1 MIRLEIITVEGT
13 VFDDN
18 VNMVIAPGSDG
29 VLGILPRHTPL
40 MTTLTYGELE
50 IKKQGQPDQ
59 FFAIGGG
66 FMEVRPY
73 NVTVLA
79 DSAERADE
87 INIERARVAREQAKS
102 RLESSEEAKR
112 DFSEAEAALQRSLV
126 RLKVAERRRNN
137 KDRRPP
143 PSDFSAN

>member
-1 MIRLEIITVEGT
+1 MLRLEIITVEGT

-40 MTTLTYGELE
+40 LTSLTYGELE
-50 IKKQGQPDQ
+50 IKREGQPDE

-73 NVTVLA
+73 NVMVLA
-79 DSAERADE
+79 DAAERADE
-87 INIERARVAREQAKS
+87 IDIERAKAAQERAEARLVEAAKDQQ
-102 RLESSEEAKR
+102 
-112 DFSEAEAALQRSLV
+112 DFTRAEAALQRSIA
-126 RLKVAERRRNN
+126 RLKVAERRKNN
-137 KDRRPP
+137 NQRRRPP
-143 PSDFSAN
+143 TDFG

>member
-1 MIRLEIITVEGT
+1 MLRLEIITVEGT

-40 MTTLTYGELE
+40 LTSLNYGELE
-50 IKKQGQPDQ
+50 IKKDGEPDQ

-66 FMEVRPY
+66 FMEVRPF

-79 DSAERADE
+79 DAAERADE
-87 INIERARVAREQAKS
+87 IDIERAKAAHEQAEA
-102 RLESSEEAKR
+102 RLAEATDDQQ
-112 DFSEAEAALQRSLV
+112 DFSQAEAALQRSMV

-137 KDRRPP
+137 QGRGRPP
-143 PSDFSAN
+143 TDFG

>member
-1 MIRLEIITVEGT
+1 MLRLEIITVEGT

-40 MTTLTYGELE
+40 LTSLSYGELE
-50 IKKQGQPDQ
+50 IKREGQPDE

-73 NVTVLA
+73 NVIVLA
-79 DSAERADE
+79 DAAERADE
-87 INIERARVAREQAKS
+87 IDIERARAAREQAEA
-102 RLESSEEAKR
+102 RLAEAEKNQQ
-112 DFSEAEAALQRSLV
+112 DFSQAEAALQRSLA
-126 RLKVAERRRNN
+126 RLKVAQRRRRSQERRR
-137 KDRRPP
+137 PP
-143 PSDFSAN
+143 TDFG

>member
-1 MIRLEIITVEGT
+1 MLRLEIITVDGT

-40 MTTLTYGELE
+40 LTSLSYGELE
-50 IKKQGQPDQ
+50 IKREGQPNE

-66 FMEVRPY
+66 FMEVRPF

-79 DSAERADE
+79 DAAERADE
-87 INIERARVAREQAKS
+87 IDIERAKAAQERAET
-102 RLESSEEAKR
+102 RLAEAAQDQQ
-112 DFSEAEAALQRSLV
+112 DFSRAEAALQRSIA
-126 RLKVAERRRNN
+126 RLKVAERQKKNN
-137 KDRRPP
+137 QRRRPP
-143 PSDFSAN
+143 ADFG

>member
-1 MIRLEIITVEGT
+1 MLRLEIITVDGT

-40 MTTLTYGELE
+40 LTSLNYGELE
-50 IKKQGQPDQ
+50 IKREGQPDE

-66 FMEVRPY
+66 FMEVRPF

-79 DSAERADE
+79 DAAERADE
-87 INIERARVAREQAKS
+87 IDIERAKAARERAEDRLAAAAKDQQ
-102 RLESSEEAKR
+102 
-112 DFSEAEAALQRSLV
+112 DFSRAEAALQRSMA
-126 RLKVAERRRNN
+126 RLKVAERRKENN
-137 KDRRPP
+137 NRRRPP
-143 PSDFSAN
+143 TDFG

>member
-1 MIRLEIITVEGT
+1 MLRLEIITVDGT

-40 MTTLTYGELE
+40 LTSLNYGELE
-50 IKKQGQPDQ
+50 IKREGQPDE

-66 FMEVRPY
+66 FMEVRPF

-79 DSAERADE
+79 DAAERADE
-87 INIERARVAREQAKS
+87 IDIERAKAARERAEDRLAAAAKDQQ
-102 RLESSEEAKR
+102 
-112 DFSEAEAALQRSLV
+112 DFSRAEAALQRSMA
-126 RLKVAERRRNN
+126 RLKVAERRKENN
-137 KDRRPP
+137 NRRRPP
-143 PSDFSAN
+143 TDFS

>member
-1 MIRLEIITVEGT
+1 MLRLEIITVEGT

-50 IKKQGQPDQ
+50 IKKEGQPDQ

-73 NVTVLA
+73 NVTILA

-87 INIERARVAREQAKS
+87 IDFERAGKARERAEAM
-102 RLESSEEAKR
+102 LDESSDKQQ
-112 DFSEAEAALQRSLV
+112 DFARAEAALQRSIA
-126 RLKVAERRRNN
+126 RLKVARRRRNN
-137 KDRRPP
+137 QDRKM
-143 PSDFSAN
+143 PSDFDTN

>member
-1 MIRLEIITVEGT
+1 MLRLEIITVDGT

-40 MTTLTYGELE
+40 LTSLNYGELE
-50 IKKQGQPDQ
+50 IKREGQPDE

-66 FMEVRPY
+66 FMVVRPF

-79 DSAERADE
+79 DAAERADE
-87 INIERARVAREQAKS
+87 IDIERAKAARERAEDRLAAAAKDQQ
-102 RLESSEEAKR
+102 
-112 DFSEAEAALQRSLV
+112 DFSRAEAALQRSMA
-126 RLKVAERRRNN
+126 RLKVAERRKENN
-137 KDRRPP
+137 NRRRPP
-143 PSDFSAN
+143 TDFG

>member
-1 MIRLEIITVEGT
+1 MLRLEIITVEGT

-40 MTTLTYGELE
+40 LTSLNYGELE
-50 IKKQGQPDQ
+50 IKKDGEPDQ

-66 FMEVRPY
+66 FLEVRPF
-73 NVTVLA
+73 NVIVLA
-79 DSAERADE
+79 DAAERAEE
-87 INIERARVAREQAKS
+87 IDIERAKTARERAEARLTAAAKDQ
-102 RLESSEEAKR
+102 L
-112 DFSEAEAALQRSLV
+112 DFSRAEAALQRSIV

-137 KDRRPP
+137 QERRKSPT
-143 PSDFSAN
+143 DFD